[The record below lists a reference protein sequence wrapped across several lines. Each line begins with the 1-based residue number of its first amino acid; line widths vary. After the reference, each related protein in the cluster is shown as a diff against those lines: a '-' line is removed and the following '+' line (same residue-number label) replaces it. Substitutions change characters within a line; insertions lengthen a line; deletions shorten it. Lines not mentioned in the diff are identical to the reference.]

1 MHIHEIKFNYDLIKV
16 SGCQISK
23 EETGS
28 CNEVWDEGGNK
39 ISQIKLN
46 SAAKYGY
53 FNCLAISFF
62 EMFNVDLEKTW
73 KKEEKGKGVV
83 WNRIPGECEGGL
95 GAALG
100 FKEKRESQ
108 GDFKDLIA
116 MVNRC
121 LLHKK
126 SYFGI
131 FTS

>member
-23 EETGS
+23 EETGF

-46 SAAKYGY
+46 SAAKYGC

-83 WNRIPGECEGGL
+83 
-95 GAALG
+95 
-100 FKEKRESQ
+100 
-108 GDFKDLIA
+108 
-116 MVNRC
+116 
-121 LLHKK
+121 
-126 SYFGI
+126 
-131 FTS
+131 